1 MSYVHVQTAIMVLL
15 LGATVAAVEA
25 SVNRTAYTVA
35 HPKKTLLQQLHLQT
49 ADGKGVQRSLWS
61 AAQLDAVP
69 IEWAMMPAGLTPTQ
83 PGDQEWKVLAC
94 NLCLEAP

>member
-1 MSYVHVQTAIMVLL
+1 MQTAIMVLL
-15 LGATVAAVEA
+15 AGAILAGVEA

-49 ADGKGVQRSLWS
+49 ADGSSIQRSLWS

-83 PGDQEWKVLAC
+83 PADQEWKVRLAI
-94 NLCLEAP
+94 PV